1 MPSPTPLVP
10 GRIGVDLPIYPGNL
24 GWYRSLRVV
33 PPDSPI
39 VKGNTTAIGD
49 LGLEI
54 IFANRTKLG
63 RDNIRSLGGED
74 IYIELS
80 TDAVKIL
87 DNNRLIYSSW
97 YHLYINSIYQLII
110 RPSKW
115 EKPGQLPHIDD
126 IILVMF
132 TDLGYSKKSVVW
144 KLGRTVA
151 SDSRSISSSY
161 ISKFFELTNNIPENV
176 KNFLFFVTT
185 SISYLL
191 FRVYSTEQLMINAT
205 STMAAAR
212 TERSVPK

>member
-1 MPSPTPLVP
+1 MPSPTPPVP
-10 GRIGVDLPIYPGNL
+10 GRVGVDLLIYSGNL

-33 PPDSPI
+33 PSDSPI

-49 LGLEI
+49 IGSEI
-54 IFANRTKLG
+54 IIANRTKLG

-115 EKPGQLPHIDD
+115 EKPGQLPHIDN

-132 TDLGYSKKSVVW
+132 TDLGYSKKPVVW
-144 KLGRTVA
+144 KLGQTVA
-151 SDSRSISSSY
+151 SNSKSISSSY
-161 ISKFFELTNNIPENV
+161 ISKPTITGPSSLAVKGKFFESVKFILGNV
-176 KNFLFFVTT
+176 KTFIFFVNK
-185 SISYLL
+185 SINYLL
-191 FRVYSTEQLMINAT
+191 FRVYSQT
-205 STMAAAR
+205 S
-212 TERSVPK
+212 